1 MRRSF
6 SQVLL
11 CSLVITLYNGPYQLN
26 GQSRSFGGLPVLSPK
41 NEVIYEGNLNH
52 LPEYNHIYGIY
63 ERLVEAKGDR
73 RLPVPELNLRNEEA
87 YVASMDYLKM
97 DISLEKKAYDIAKK
111 YGDEAIAFLLSHELI
126 HYYEKHGWRSQYSE
140 AVSDLEAGKLLKAV
154 DDRVA
159 HEVQADVLGG
169 FLAYSAGFGIFEKGD
184 LLIEDLYS
192 SYGMKNKILGYPS
205 KKDRIILAQR
215 NAAQMGK
222 LADVYEMAGLLTV
235 TGKYREAYAYY
246 GYLLNKYQSREMY
259 NNAGLTCMMAA
270 SSYMDPGILIFH
282 MPGVLDIEF
291 SGDAR
296 NASNKARIDTLINE
310 ALNHLETA
318 ILMNRNYL
326 PPYINKTSA
335 YIIQGLNQTDS
346 ERRQLSMTKARHTL
360 EVEIPDI
367 VYSQSDVDL
376 NLFSDEILVLK
387 SILEYYTGDQPSAR
401 QMMEEASGKGSE
413 TAVKNLAVM
422 DKQAISGST
431 NVSSVK
437 IQIDGMD
444 AEKFLSEGFVSR
456 NQTHIKD
463 QHIFRIT
470 NQSSKNYKV
479 LTHEFKGNDQEF
491 GYDLGF
497 VISKPGFNAEFM
509 DGLSLGSDK
518 SLVLAKLGP
527 PKKVLSHLRGEIMQF
542 ENGVIVMTDQDHK
555 VLKVI
560 DYAEILKP

>member
-1 MRRSF
+1 
-6 SQVLL
+6 V
-11 CSLVITLYNGPYQLN
+11 N

-52 LPEYNHIYGIY
+52 LPEYNHIYSIY

-87 YVASMDYLKM
+87 YVASMDYLKL
-97 DISLEKKAYDIAKK
+97 DISLEKKAYDIAQK

-126 HYYEKHGWRSQYSE
+126 HYYEKHGWRSQYSD
-140 AVSDLEAGKLLKAV
+140 AISDLETGKLLKAV
-154 DDRVA
+154 DDRVT

-192 SYGMKNKILGYPS
+192 SYGMKNKIPGYPS

-215 NAAQMGK
+215 NAVQMGK
-222 LADVYEMAGLLTV
+222 LADVYEMAGLMTII
-235 TGKYREAYAYY
+235 GKYREAYAYY

-270 SSYMDPGILIFH
+270 SSYMDPRILIFQ
-282 MPGVLDIEF
+282 MPGILDIEF

-296 NASNKARIDTLINE
+296 NASNKAKIDTLINE

-360 EVEIPDI
+360 EVEISDI
-367 VYSQSDVDL
+367 VYSQSDVDV

-387 SILEYYTGDQPSAR
+387 AILEYYMGDQPSAR
-401 QMMEEASGKGSE
+401 QMMEQAVHEGSE
-413 TAVKNLAVM
+413 TAVKNLALM
-422 DKQAISGST
+422 DKQAMTDAI
-431 NVSSVK
+431 NPSSVK
-437 IQIDGMD
+437 IQMDGMD
-444 AEKFLSEGFVSR
+444 AEKFLSSGLVSR

-497 VISKPGFNAEFM
+497 VISKPGFNTEFI
-509 DGLSLGSDK
+509 DGLSLGTDK
-518 SLVLAKLGP
+518 SLVLEKLGP
-527 PKKVLSHLRGEIMQF
+527 PKKVLSHLKGEIMQF
-542 ENGVIVMTDQDHK
+542 ENGVIIMTDQDHK